1 VTRRRVAIR
10 LGLPLVTAL
19 AAQPSLA
26 GTPLEDCYAKHANRV
41 EVGQCLKAERVAAVD
56 ELRGTYAEAKA
67 ATGKAGAARDSE
79 APGKALERSQK
90 AWIAYRDAQC
100 RLAYEMMMPGTGAG
114 DAANDCIIR
123 LTRERNRTLQALV
136 E

>member
-1 VTRRRVAIR
+1 M
-10 LGLPLVTAL
+10 GLPLVAAL

-26 GTPLEDCYAKHANRV
+26 GTPLEDCYAKQATRI
-41 EVGQCLKAERVAAVD
+41 EVGQCLKAERGVAED
-56 ELRGTYAEAKA
+56 ELRGTYARAKA
-67 ATGKAGAARDSE
+67 TAGKAGAARNSE
-79 APGKALERSQK
+79 APVKALERSQK
-90 AWIAYRDAQC
+90 AWIAYRDGQC
-100 RLAYEMMMPGTGAG
+100 RLAYEMMMPGSGAG